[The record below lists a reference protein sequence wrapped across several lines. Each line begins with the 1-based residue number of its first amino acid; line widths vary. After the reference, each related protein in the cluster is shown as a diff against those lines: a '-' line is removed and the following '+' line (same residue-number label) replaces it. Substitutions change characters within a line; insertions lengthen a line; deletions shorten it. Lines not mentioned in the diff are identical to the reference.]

1 MVDQTLL
8 AQVNKLSPVERLEL
22 IGAIWDALPHA
33 KLPVTEAEKQLLDA
47 RLADAE
53 ANPEDESPL
62 SDVAARLERRGH

>member
-1 MVDQTLL
+1 MIDPTLL

-33 KLPVTEAEKQLLDA
+33 EFPVTEGEKRLLDA

-53 ANPEDESPL
+53 ANPENESTL
-62 SDVAARLERRGH
+62 SDVTARLEHRGH